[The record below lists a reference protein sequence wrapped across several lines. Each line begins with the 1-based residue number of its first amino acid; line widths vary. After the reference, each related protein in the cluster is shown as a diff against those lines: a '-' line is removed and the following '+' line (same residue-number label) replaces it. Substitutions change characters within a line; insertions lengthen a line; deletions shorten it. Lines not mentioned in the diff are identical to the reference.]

1 MAKEMSNRQAYFH
14 YSIEDKYVG
23 GIVLLG
29 TEVKSIREGKVSFND
44 AYCLFDKNELWLRGL
59 YIAEY
64 KLGTSNNHIAVH
76 DRKILLTQQEL
87 KRIQSKMKE
96 KGFTLIP
103 LRVFFNEKNFVKVE
117 IGLARGKKVY
127 DKRESIKEKDMKREL
142 GRAIKY

>member
-14 YSIEDKYVG
+14 YYIEDKYVG

-103 LRVFFNEKNFVKVE
+103 LRIFFNDKNFVKVE
-117 IGLARGKKVY
+117 IGLARGKKVH

>member
-14 YSIEDKYVG
+14 YHIEDKYVA

-29 TEVKSIREGKVSFND
+29 TEVKSIREGKLSFND

-64 KLGTSNNHIAVH
+64 KLGTSNNHIAVR
-76 DRKILLTQQEL
+76 DRKILLTQREL

-117 IGLARGKKVY
+117 IGLGKGKKVH
-127 DKRESIKEKDMKREL
+127 DKRESIKEKDVKREL

>member
-1 MAKEMSNRQAYFH
+1 MAKEMNNRQAYFH
-14 YSIEDKYVG
+14 YNIEDKYVA

-29 TEVKSIREGKVSFND
+29 TEVKSIREGKLSFND

-59 YIAEY
+59 YIDEY

-76 DRKILLTQQEL
+76 DRKILLTQKEL

-103 LRVFFNEKNFVKVE
+103 LRVFFNERNFVKVE
-117 IGLARGKKVY
+117 IGLARGKKTH